1 MKRGLL
7 NYKSPGFGGAG
18 YQASSEDEEFRAQ
31 NDDQIKKKILKKHYD
46 DILKKNK
53 VWTWI
58 SDQSFEKQRLLSTL
72 YFKGFITM
80 QSAQS
85 QETQPKDRRQF
96 GTKER
101 EGLDSHMYKRFQ
113 EFCDEYHSRID
124 IMINTQEARN
134 LMNNKRENKS
144 SPAST

>member
-7 NYKSPGFGGAG
+7 NYKSPGFGGAS

-31 NDDQIKKKILKKHYD
+31 NDDQIRKKILKKHYD

-58 SDQSFEKQRLLSTL
+58 SDQLFEKQRLLSAL
-72 YFKGFITM
+72 YFNSFIMM
-80 QSAQS
+80 QTAQL
-85 QETQPKDRRQF
+85 QETQPKDRRRF

-101 EGLDSHMYKRFQ
+101 EGHDSHMYKRF
-113 EFCDEYHSRID
+113 F
-124 IMINTQEARN
+124 
-134 LMNNKRENKS
+134 
-144 SPAST
+144 SPL